1 MKFILRIAVNAVAL
15 YAAVA
20 IVPGISPQ
28 NPDPVSYIWLALIF
42 GLVNAL
48 VKPLVNILACGV
60 ILLSLGLAT
69 LFINTGLFY
78 LASWIGAQFG
88 FGLNIEGFWAAFLGA
103 LVVSVISFVLNIFLP
118 DERGRRRKKD
128 D

>member
-1 MKFILRIAVNAVAL
+1 MKFILRLAVNAVAL

-28 NPDPVSYIWLALIF
+28 SAAPASYIWLALIF
-42 GLVNAL
+42 ALVNTM
-48 VKPLVNILACGV
+48 VKPLVNFLACGV

-78 LASWIGAQFG
+78 LASWIGTQFG
-88 FGLNIEGFWAAFLGA
+88 VGLTIDGFWAAFLGA

-118 DERGRRRKKD
+118 DESGRRRRKQD
-128 D
+128 

>member
-20 IVPGISPQ
+20 IVPGITPQ

-48 VKPLVNILACGV
+48 VKPLVNFLACGV
-60 ILLSLGLAT
+60 ILFSLGLAT

-78 LASWIGAQFG
+78 LASGIGTKFG
-88 FGLNIEGFWAAFLGA
+88 VGLNIEGFWAAFLAA

-118 DERGRRRKKD
+118 DERGRRRKKND
-128 D
+128 